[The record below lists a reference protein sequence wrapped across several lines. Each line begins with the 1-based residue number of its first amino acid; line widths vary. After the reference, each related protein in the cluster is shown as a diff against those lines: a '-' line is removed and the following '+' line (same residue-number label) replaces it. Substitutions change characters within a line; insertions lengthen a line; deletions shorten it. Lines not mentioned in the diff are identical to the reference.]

1 MRKGYLLVE
10 MIAILFILTVILLII
25 GPFFRLFTSELPRDF
40 RFVQESC
47 VLKNAV
53 SHIRA
58 DVACAKLL
66 TESVGDSAEP
76 SALVMRLPE
85 GTVSYKFNDG
95 RILRRLDGAS
105 ATGSKDIIWSA
116 PHSRIEWQVWNKD
129 QTGYAVE
136 LRTYIEDKDLGLIRR
151 KLANNY
157 LFFADTLSKAV
168 K

>member
-10 MIAILFILTVILLII
+10 MIAILSVLTVILLII
-25 GPFFRLFTSELPRDF
+25 GPFFRIFTCELPRDF
-40 RFVQESC
+40 RLVQESC
-47 VLKNAV
+47 ILKNAV

-58 DVACAKLL
+58 DVACAKIL

-76 SALVMRLPE
+76 ATLVMRLPD

-95 RILRRLDGAS
+95 RILRRFDGAS
-105 ATGSKDIIWSA
+105 DTGSEDIIWSI
-116 PHSRIEWQVWNKD
+116 PHGKIEWQVWLRD
-129 QTGYAVE
+129 ETGYAVE
-136 LRTYIEDKDLGLIRR
+136 LRTCVEYQDLGRIQR

-157 LFFADTLSKAV
+157 LFFADTLSKAA